1 MEKNT
6 NDAYFA
12 VYLPL
17 LREGIAPPLPVVG
30 GSMGPYLASERDAV
44 ILTPMEGIHPRVGD
58 ICLYRRDNGAYILH
72 RIVGRRGDTYTF
84 AGDAQTERE
93 YGIRCDQL
101 LGCVTAVVRKEKN
114 ERAASGGIFSAR
126 CGSRCCRGGENWSP
140 YTENAPAADVPRRR
154 IPRMRWTDNRV
165 VC

>member
-30 GSMGPYLASERDAV
+30 GSMGPYLASGRDAV
-44 ILTPMEGIHPRVGD
+44 ILAPMEGKHPRVGD

-72 RIVGRRGDTYTF
+72 RIVGRRG
-84 AGDAQTERE
+84 
-93 YGIRCDQL
+93 IRCDQL
-101 LGCVTAVVRKEKN
+101 LGCVIAVVRKGKKQT
-114 ERAASGGIFSAR
+114 GGFWWHFFRTVWIALLPWRRELVAVYGKCAR
-126 CGSRCCRGGENWSP
+126 SRCA
-140 YTENAPAADVPRRR
+140 APPDTTHEMDR
-154 IPRMRWTDNRV
+154 
-165 VC
+165 

>member
-44 ILTPMEGIHPRVGD
+44 VLAPMEGIHPRVGD

-101 LGCVTAVVRKEKN
+101 LGCVTAVVRKGKK
-114 ERAASGGIFSAR
+114 RTGGFWWHFFRTVWIALLPWRRELVAVYGKCAR
-126 CGSRCCRGGENWSP
+126 SRCA
-140 YTENAPAADVPRRR
+140 APPDTTHEMDR
-154 IPRMRWTDNRV
+154 
-165 VC
+165 

>member
-30 GSMGPYLASERDAV
+30 GSMGPYLASGRDAV
-44 ILTPMEGIHPRVGD
+44 VLAPMGERACRVGD

-84 AGDAQTERE
+84 AGDAQTTRE
-93 YGIRCDQL
+93 YGIRKEQL
-101 LGCVTAVVRKEKN
+101 LGCVTAVVRKGNFSRLRHASASGKSRGRDGVVRRS
-114 ERAASGGIFSAR
+114 ERAAG
-126 CGSRCCRGGENWSP
+126 
-140 YTENAPAADVPRRR
+140 D
-154 IPRMRWTDNRV
+154 
-165 VC
+165 

>member
-30 GSMGPYLASERDAV
+30 GSMGPYLASGRDAV
-44 ILTPMEGIHPRVGD
+44 VLAPMGERACRVGD

-84 AGDAQTERE
+84 AGDAQTTRE
-93 YGIRCDQL
+93 YGIRKEQL
-101 LGCVTAVVRKEKN
+101 LGRVTAVVRKGKR
-114 ERAASGGIFSAR
+114 RAGGFWWHFFRTVWIVLLPWRSGIVAAYGKLAR
-126 CGSRCCRGGENWSP
+126 HI
-140 YTENAPAADVPRRR
+140 RRDPPDSTCAMDR
-154 IPRMRWTDNRV
+154 
-165 VC
+165 

>member
-30 GSMGPYLASERDAV
+30 GSMGPYLASGRDAV
-44 ILTPMEGIHPRVGD
+44 ILAPMEGIHPRVGD

-93 YGIRCDQL
+93 YVISCSDVSPPLCARG
-101 LGCVTAVVRKEKN
+101 KN
-114 ERAASGGIFSAR
+114 KRAASGGIFSAR